1 MRNKQV
7 KLLYFSLGGTELKEI
22 SLGWKKIVGLVALGI
37 IAIMLVVAVS
47 VGLINALFSDY
58 KVANLSQSNSRL
70 QSLLSDMGHQVKSIE
85 AKLQSVEQQDDD
97 LRVFVDLPKID
108 NDIKKL
114 GDGGKGNTS
123 AIDLTY
129 GAGSVNQQAYQMKDL
144 LSNLAQRAEL
154 AVESR
159 QAIMNEYYDN
169 LRRLKQT
176 PSIRPLGGSRVTD
189 KFGYRLD
196 PFIDRFKHHD
206 GVDFSAPRGTEV
218 YASAD
223 GKVVEASNIYRPNHD
238 YGKYVLINHGY
249 GRLTRYAHLES
260 IAVKP
265 GQTVNRYTILGRVG
279 DTGRSTG
286 PHLHYEVIVDGKPVD
301 PFQYIMD

>member
-22 SLGWKKIVGLVALGI
+22 SLSWKKIVGFIGLGI
-37 IAIMLVVAVS
+37 AAIVLVVVVS
-47 VGLINALFSDY
+47 STLINILFSDY
-58 KVANLSQSNSRL
+58 QVANLSRSNSRL
-70 QSLLSDMGHQVKSIE
+70 QALLTDMTSQVRTIE
-85 AKLQSVEQQDDD
+85 AKLQSVEKQDDD
-97 LRVFVDLPKID
+97 LRVFVDMPTI
-108 NDIKKL
+108 NSDIKKM
-114 GDGGKGNTS
+114 GVGGNVNAA

-129 GAGSVNQQAYQMKDL
+129 GSGNVNQQAFQMKNL
-144 LSNLAQRAEL
+144 LDNLSQRAEL

-159 QAIMNEYYDN
+159 QEIMNEYYSN

-176 PSIRPLGGSRVTD
+176 PSIRPLGGGRVTD

-196 PFIDRFKHHD
+196 PFIDRFKHHE

-218 YASAD
+218 YAAAD
-223 GKVVEASNIYRPNHD
+223 GKVVEVVTNYRPNYD
-238 YGKYVLINHGY
+238 YGKYVLINHGF

-265 GQTVNRYTILGRVG
+265 GQTINRYTVIGRVG

>member
-1 MRNKQV
+1 MSNKQL

-22 SLGWKKIVGLVALGI
+22 SLGWKKIVGIIALGI
-37 IAIMLVVAVS
+37 ATIVLVVVVS
-47 VGLINALFSDY
+47 ASLINLLYSDY
-58 KVANLSQSNSRL
+58 QMASLSRSNSRL
-70 QSLLSDMGHQVKSIE
+70 QSLLADMNKQVRTLE
-85 AKLQSVEQQDDD
+85 AKLQSVEKQDDD
-97 LRVFVDLPKID
+97 LRVFVDLPAI
-108 NDIKKL
+108 NSDIKKM
-114 GDGGKGNTS
+114 GVGGNINAA

-129 GAGSVNQQAYQMKDL
+129 GAGNVNQQAFQMKTL
-144 LSNLAQRAEL
+144 LDNLSQRAEL

-159 QAIMNEYYDN
+159 QEIMKEYYNN

-176 PSIRPLGGSRVTD
+176 PSIRPLGGGRVTD

-196 PFIDRFKHHD
+196 PFIDRFKHHE

-223 GKVVEASNIYRPNHD
+223 GKVVEVVTSYRPNHD
-238 YGKYVLINHGY
+238 YGKYLLIDHGY
-249 GRLTRYAHLES
+249 GRFTRYAHLES
-260 IAVKP
+260 ILVKP
-265 GQTVNRYTILGRVG
+265 GQTVSRYTLIGRVG

-286 PHLHYEVIVDGKPVD
+286 PHLHYEVIVNGKPVD